1 MRFNPFTWSEI
12 EADEIYNIVGQRV
25 FLRAT
30 DIVSVF
36 VQAEGITA
44 LAMTGREIDFTVGE
58 PGMQFFVFTREDA
71 QIYLYSPEKR
81 GIKVEPTAIFTN
93 IDRKP
98 LESEAVTE
106 MKREMRKQTLAMRA
120 EHEMMRRDLDARR
133 AAIENAQSSR
143 ADPGDPEPDPKADA
157 DPDPTPQAKE
167 PEPGDPGAS
176 SDKPD
181 GKSGKKGS

>member
-1 MRFNPFTWSEI
+1 MRFNPFTWSKI
-12 EADEIYNIVGQRV
+12 EANKAYEISGQRV

-30 DIVSVF
+30 ATVAVF

-44 LAMTGREIDFTVGE
+44 LAKTGTEIDFTVGE
-58 PGMQFFVFTREDA
+58 PGMQFLVTAPAETD
-71 QIYLYSPEKR
+71 IYLYTPEKR
-81 GIKVEPTAIFTN
+81 GIVVEPTAIFTN

-106 MKREMRKQTLAMRA
+106 MKREMRKQQLAMRA
-120 EHEMMRRDLDARR
+120 EHEQMKRDLDARR

-143 ADPGDPEPDPKADA
+143 ANDPGAST
-157 DPDPTPQAKE
+157 DPDPDPDATQGKE

-176 SDKPD
+176 SDEPD
-181 GKSGKKGS
+181 DKSGKKGK